1 MDPIAQESPSEK
13 PLASAVAAWDTPHFA
28 PTLIDTLTRLG
39 TRLLPLQKALTHGSV
54 ALDDDLMVR
63 VLHTEAKGEHL
74 LVRVSV
80 QYTSIITGCSCIDD
94 PTPENILP
102 EYCEL
107 ELFIDRQNGAAKV
120 ELL

>member
-1 MDPIAQESPSEK
+1 MAPFSSV
-13 PLASAVAAWDTPHFA
+13 VAAWNTNDFTPK
-28 PTLIDTLTRLG
+28 LTQAICGLG
-39 TRLLPLQKALTHGSV
+39 ARGLPLQKALSNGSV
-54 ALDDDLMVR
+54 ALDDDMAVR
-63 VLHTEAKGEHL
+63 VLHFEAQGGL
-74 LVRVSV
+74 ILARVSV

-107 ELFIDRQNGAAKV
+107 ELVIDRQSGEARI